1 MKQPAFLQKGDK
13 IAIVCTARRILP
25 EEIST
30 AIAIFKAWGLEVV
43 LGENLFEASHQFAGT
58 DEQRLAD
65 FQKMLD
71 DPSVKAIICAR
82 GGYGTARIIDRLD
95 FSAFIQFPKW
105 IVGYSDITV
114 LHAHIHKNFNITTLH
129 AAMPINFPR
138 DGSSDNAVDSLKKA
152 LFGEKLVYHI
162 NNSGLNR
169 GGMAEGL
176 LVGGNLSILY
186 SLSGTPSQ
194 IETTGKILFLED
206 LDEYLYHIDRMMV
219 NLKRSGMLSQLAG
232 LIVGGMND
240 MKDNQVPYGK
250 TAEEIVRDAV
260 EEYNYP
266 VCFGFTAGHIKENL
280 ALYLGKGA
288 KLSISKEEVTLRY

>member
-1 MKQPAFLQKGDK
+1 
-13 IAIVCTARRILP
+13 
-25 EEIST
+25 
-30 AIAIFKAWGLEVV
+30 
-43 LGENLFEASHQFAGT
+43 
-58 DEQRLAD
+58 
-65 FQKMLD
+65 
-71 DPSVKAIICAR
+71 
-82 GGYGTARIIDRLD
+82 
-95 FSAFIQFPKW
+95 
-105 IVGYSDITV
+105 
-114 LHAHIHKNFNITTLH
+114 
-129 AAMPINFPR
+129 MPINFPR
-138 DGSSDNAVDSLKKA
+138 DGSSDIAVDSLKKA

-169 GGMAEGL
+169 SGMAEGL

-206 LDEYLYHIDRMMV
+206 LDEYLYHIDRMMM

-240 MKDNQVPYGK
+240 MKDNQIPYGK
-250 TAEEIVRDAV
+250 TAEEIIRDAV

-266 VCFGFTAGHIKENL
+266 VCFGFAAGHIKENL

-288 KLSISKEEVTLRY
+288 QLSISEKEARLRY